1 MSRRLASLHELA
13 SIYGLEDAWDM
24 LEILTI
30 DNHNQEEWARYHE
43 RR

>member
-1 MSRRLASLHELA
+1 MDTC
-13 SIYGLEDAWDM
+13 YGLEDAWDM

-30 DNHNQEEWARYHE
+30 DNHNQRLWSRFHE